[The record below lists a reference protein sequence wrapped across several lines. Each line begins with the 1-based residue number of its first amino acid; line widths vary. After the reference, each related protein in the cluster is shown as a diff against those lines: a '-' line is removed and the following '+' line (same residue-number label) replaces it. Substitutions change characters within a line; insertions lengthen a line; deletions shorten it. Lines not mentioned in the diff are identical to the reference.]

1 MDIKDITHAK
11 RKNNKSKKVFGS
23 HKIKENL
30 NDMSIIKFMIEKNYF
45 ENANQIKSLTI
56 INKQLNKIDNSAI
69 NNVIQ
74 SKNQEIPIED
84 SQNISFSN
92 NMIDGK
98 PITVG
103 KNFDYDIKNA
113 LEYYQREIDNIEN
126 EDKKKYFG
134 FNLQLNFIDKKEIQD
149 EDKLMTLLNF
159 GLIIEGTAITTCLD
173 DKCRDLYW
181 KLIKKSRAIICCRC
195 SPSQKSDCVKFVKER
210 SGKITLAIGDGGNDV
225 NMIRV
230 NFM

>member
-92 NMIDGK
+92 N
-98 PITVG
+98 
-103 KNFDYDIKNA
+103 
-113 LEYYQREIDNIEN
+113 
-126 EDKKKYFG
+126 
-134 FNLQLNFIDKKEIQD
+134 
-149 EDKLMTLLNF
+149 
-159 GLIIEGTAITTCLD
+159 
-173 DKCRDLYW
+173 
-181 KLIKKSRAIICCRC
+181 
-195 SPSQKSDCVKFVKER
+195 
-210 SGKITLAIGDGGNDV
+210 
-225 NMIRV
+225 
-230 NFM
+230 

>member
-23 HKIKENL
+23 YKIKENL

-159 GLIIEGTAITTCLD
+159 GLIIEGTAITT
-173 DKCRDLYW
+173 
-181 KLIKKSRAIICCRC
+181 
-195 SPSQKSDCVKFVKER
+195 
-210 SGKITLAIGDGGNDV
+210 
-225 NMIRV
+225 
-230 NFM
+230 